1 MGLKVKKE
9 ALVIGGVVIA
19 VIVGACVLKS
29 VIKSKR
35 AAAEAVD
42 KYTLKA
48 YTFDEISDGYYVK
61 TAEGYYPLPAGRQIL
76 SGSNDTVIAKA
87 ADPEGRLLSFG
98 QDDALIPTLYKDDE
112 LIYKASGTA
121 AATKK
126 KSKSSDTSTANSTSP
141 TSFVFERYRDEGYT
155 IGLSKLH
162 TEESGNR
169 YKTTVTNTT
178 VYPGSSV
185 MNLTF
190 SNGDEVIVDKVG
202 NVSITDENVSV
213 GGTITGLEK
222 GQTYNVEAYC
232 GTAYIGGDVVADTH
246 VFTSYELY
254 NVTNFAMSREG
265 YMQVEIPSFM
275 WSGYY
280 YINGAGLVRYINH
293 NRSEGDAGVDFNTAY
308 FLGKD
313 DNGDPLTNPADG
325 VIQETESKNAA
336 DNMKWTW
343 IFNVPEGK
351 NNISIKVRVS
361 EAMDIL
367 NGKIEEST
375 KKEGNK
381 EPGGVLTDPSGQTYT
396 LSSSSADGLT
406 LETNVSSPTAGKW
419 TVKMHGMYKRTF
431 DIDIS

>member
-1 MGLKVKKE
+1 MGLKVRKE
-9 ALVIGGVVIA
+9 ALVIGGAVIA
-19 VIVGACVLKS
+19 VIVGAAVLKS
-29 VIKSKR
+29 AIKSKR

-42 KYTLKA
+42 RYTLKA
-48 YTFDEISDGYYVK
+48 YTFDTIPDGYYVK
-61 TAEGYYPLPAGRQIL
+61 TAEGYYPLPMGRPIL
-76 SGSNDTVIAKA
+76 ASSNDPIIAKA
-87 ADPEGRLLSFG
+87 ANPEGRLVAFG

-126 KSKSSDTSTANSTSP
+126 KSKSSDASDATSTSP

-155 IGLSKLH
+155 IGLSGLY
-162 TEESGNR
+162 TTESGNR
-169 YKTTVTNTT
+169 YKTTISSAT

-185 MNLTF
+185 TNLSFNT
-190 SNGDEVIVDKVG
+190 GDEVIVDKVG
-202 NVSITDENVSV
+202 NVSITEENVSV
-213 GGTITGLEK
+213 GGTVTGLEK

-280 YINGAGLVRYINH
+280 YINGSGLVRYINH
-293 NRSEGDAGVDFNTAY
+293 NRAEGDAGVDFNTAY

-336 DNMKWTW
+336 DNMRWTW
-343 IFNVPEGK
+343 TVDVPEGK
-351 NNISIKVRVS
+351 SNLSIKVRVS
-361 EAMDIL
+361 EAMDIS
-367 NGKIEEST
+367 NGKVEETT
-375 KKEGNK
+375 KQEGNK
-381 EPGGVLTDPSGQTYT
+381 TPGGILTDPSGQTYT

-431 DIDIS
+431 DVDIS